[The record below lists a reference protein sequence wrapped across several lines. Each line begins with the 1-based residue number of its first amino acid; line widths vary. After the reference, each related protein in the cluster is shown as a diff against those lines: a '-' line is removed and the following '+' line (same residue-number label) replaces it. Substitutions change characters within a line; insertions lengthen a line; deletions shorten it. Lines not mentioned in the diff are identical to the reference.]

1 MSTTEE
7 QRKDRLNVACAQ
19 NYKKW
24 RYESCRFITHL
35 TGFRVAGTV
44 IGLHTRSTAPRAN
57 RENDKG
63 EQN

>member
-35 TGFRVAGTV
+35 TASALQAPSSGFTLVQ
-44 IGLHTRSTAPRAN
+44 PRAN